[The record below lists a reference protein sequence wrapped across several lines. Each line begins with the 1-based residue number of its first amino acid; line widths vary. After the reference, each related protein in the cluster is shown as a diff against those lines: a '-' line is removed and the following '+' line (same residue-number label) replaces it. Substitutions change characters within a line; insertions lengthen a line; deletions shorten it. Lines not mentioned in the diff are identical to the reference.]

1 MIRKAILYTFLLTSF
16 ILSAQK
22 AQRFGYVDMQYVL
35 ENIPEYNEAQAKIN
49 AKANTWK
56 SNLDAKQ
63 KEIDALIAD
72 LSNEKALLTKEL
84 IEDKEEDIQI
94 KELELKKL
102 QNAYFGT
109 DGDLF
114 FLRRQLVK
122 PIQDLVFN
130 AVQDIAVKRKYDFVF
145 DKSTDLIMLYTNK
158 QYDISDLVLTNISRA
173 QKAEAIDEKR
183 NERNKETTKAP
194 VLSEDAQQKVDER
207 DLKRAELQSIQE
219 EKRAEQLRK
228 REELIKANE
237 AKRLER
243 INGTSTDVENTT
255 EEVEAKVVDD
265 EKVEEEENVTE
276 DAIQETEEPEVDP
289 KELRRIELQKSIEA
303 KRAEQLKKREELLKA
318 NEAKKQQR
326 IKDIEDAKKAKEEQQ
341 ENN

>member
-1 MIRKAILYTFLLTSF
+1 MIKKAILYTFLLTSF

-56 SNLDAKQ
+56 NNLDAKQ

-183 NERNKETTKAP
+183 NERNKETTQSP

-207 DLKRAELQSIQE
+207 ELKRAELQSIQE

-243 INGTSTDVENTT
+243 INGTSTKIQNTT
-255 EEVEAKVVDD
+255 EDVEAKVVED
-265 EKVEEEENVTE
+265 EKVTE
-276 DAIQETEEPEVDP
+276 DALQETEEPEVDP